1 MSELVDDL
9 GEYFPGRELH
19 TRQKPDMAI
28 SEQSQAFLRGCQQ
41 DLLQHVMP
49 TACHVNKL
57 DHWHFPLDSYDLDD
71 IYNAANFVLCS
82 EPLAGIVPASCY
94 STPTVFTPAPSDT
107 TTVKTEA
114 FTAAIESLGKGT

>member
-9 GEYFPGRELH
+9 GEYLPGRELL

-28 SEQSQAFLRGCQQ
+28 SEQSQQ

-71 IYNAANFVLCS
+71 IYNAANFALCS

-94 STPTVFTPAPSDT
+94 STPTFFTPAPSDT